1 MPKRSIIVRTLC
13 HALATI
19 VILTLVGIDP
29 AGGGRL
35 GARAHETN
43 FPSELVDFGPASGS
57 PLFAGG
63 GEGAWDRDLRERGWI
78 ARDGGR
84 WHLWYTGSNSDR
96 DDVRRLGYATSAD
109 GLNWNR
115 SDHNPLVADA
125 WIEDMCIVK
134 QCGRYHM
141 FAEGIGDIAHALT
154 SVDRIHWQQQGP
166 LDIRLTTGATI
177 PEGPRGTPTV
187 WHEKGIW
194 YLFYE
199 RRDRGVWLATSRDA
213 QIFTNFSDEPVLACG
228 PDLYDRHAIA
238 VDQIIKHCGRYYA
251 YYHASALKD
260 WGQWSTCIATSRDL
274 LHWEKYGGNPVVP
287 VDPNHPKCS
296 SAMLVDDGMHH
307 RLYTT
312 HPDVRVRFSVV
323 RLLRR

>member
-115 SDHNPLVADA
+115 SDRNPLVANA

-134 QCGRYHM
+134 RCGRYHM

-251 YYHASALKD
+251 YYHASALED

-312 HPDVRVRFSVV
+312 HPDVRVRLSVV

>member
-1 MPKRSIIVRTLC
+1 MPKRSIIFRTLL
-13 HALATI
+13 HALPTTA
-19 VILTLVGIDP
+19 ILTLVGIDP
-29 AGGGRL
+29 AGWVGL
-35 GARAHETN
+35 AGAPETK
-43 FPSELVDFGPASGS
+43 FPSELVEFGPVGP
-57 PLFAGG
+57 PLFSGG
-63 GEGAWDRDLRERGWI
+63 GQGAWDRDLRERGWI

-84 WHLWYTGSNSDR
+84 WHLWYTGSNPDR
-96 DDVRRLGYATSAD
+96 DNVRRLGYATSAD

-115 SDHNPLVADA
+115 SDRNPLLADA
-125 WIEDMCIVK
+125 WVEDMCVVK
-134 QCGRYHM
+134 ACGRYHM
-141 FAEGIGDIAHALT
+141 FAEGTGDLAHSLV

-166 LDIRLTTGATI
+166 LDIRLTTGETI

-187 WHEKGIW
+187 WRERGIW

-199 RRDRGVWLATSRDA
+199 RRDRGVWLATSCDA
-213 QIFTNFSDEPVLACG
+213 KTFTNLSDEPVLACG
-228 PDLYDRHAIA
+228 PNLYDRHAIA

-287 VDPNHPKCS
+287 VDLNHPKCS
-296 SAMLVDDGMHH
+296 SAMLVDDGLHH

-312 HPDVRVRFSVV
+312 HPDVRVRFSTVTLP
-323 RLLRR
+323 R